1 MSRQDF
7 LQRRAAAKR
16 VAVLAAARDRFATD
30 GFERANMERIA
41 HDAQVS
47 TATLYRQFPSKIDLF
62 QAVLAQSVVAFETE
76 LAAAAER
83 TPRQRIEALAH
94 AYAHTLDDPFNAGIL
109 RAVFSAAPT
118 SPEVATAFYE
128 HVKRVVAGA
137 FHEAMAA
144 AATAR
149 LIVAAD
155 DPGQPGGHLMG
166 MVEHAI
172 LWRRLLQNTPGPQPP
187 DEIAAAALLRFWRA
201 YGV

>member
-1 MSRQDF
+1 MSREDF

-16 VAVLAAARDRFATD
+16 AAVLAAARDRFSID
-30 GFERANMERIA
+30 GYERANMERIA
-41 HDAQVS
+41 QEAQVS

-62 QAVLAQSVVAFETE
+62 QAVLGQSVAVFETE
-76 LAAAAER
+76 LASAADR

-94 AYAHTLDDPFNAGIL
+94 VYAAVLDDPFNAGIL

-137 FHEAMAA
+137 FHDAMAA
-144 AATAR
+144 AAGAK
-149 LIVAAD
+149 LIAAPD
-155 DPGQPGGHLMG
+155 DPVQAGGHLMG

-172 LWRRLLQNTPGPQPP
+172 LWRRLLQNTPGPQAP
-187 DEIAAAALLRFWRA
+187 EAIATAALARFWRA
-201 YGV
+201 YAA

>member
-1 MSRQDF
+1 MSREDF

-41 HDAQVS
+41 QDARVS
-47 TATLYRQFPSKIDLF
+47 TATLYRQFPSKIALF
-62 QAVLAQSVVAFETE
+62 EAVLAQSIVVFETE
-76 LAAAAER
+76 LAAAALR
-83 TPRQRIEALAH
+83 TPHQRIETLAH

-118 SPEVATAFYE
+118 SPEVATAFYD

-144 AATAR
+144 AAAAR
-149 LIVAAD
+149 LIVAPED
-155 DPGQPGGHLMG
+155 SGQAGGHLMG
-166 MVEHAI
+166 MIEHAI
-172 LWRRLLQNTPGPQPP
+172 LWRRLLQNTPGPQRP
-187 DEIAAAALLRFWRA
+187 DEIAASALLCFWRA
-201 YGV
+201 CGV